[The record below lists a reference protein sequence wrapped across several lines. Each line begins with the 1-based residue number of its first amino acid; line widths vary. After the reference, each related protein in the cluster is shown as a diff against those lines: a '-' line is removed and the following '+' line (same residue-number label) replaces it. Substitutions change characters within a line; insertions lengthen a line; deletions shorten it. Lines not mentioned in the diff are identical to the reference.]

1 MYLFLR
7 EYARSGG
14 GMVGRFT
21 SKVLQTVPGSPSV
34 RATVPEAVAAILGAV
49 PGSTLVWEI
58 EPGTGKVRVSIATPS
73 AKSSKRD

>member
-1 MYLFLR
+1 
-7 EYARSGG
+7 
-14 GMVGRFT
+14 MVGKFT

-58 EPGTGKVRVSIATPS
+58 ERGSGKVTVSVDDAST
-73 AKSSKRD
+73 KSSKHR